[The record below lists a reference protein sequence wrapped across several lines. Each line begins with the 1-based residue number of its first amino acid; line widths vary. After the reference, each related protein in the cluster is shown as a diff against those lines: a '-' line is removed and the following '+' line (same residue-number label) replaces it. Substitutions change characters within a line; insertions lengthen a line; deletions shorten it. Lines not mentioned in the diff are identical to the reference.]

1 MVKAFDRDTNVDYN
15 VDMTQHRKIASQTEN
30 LQFLKLGG
38 SLITDKYQPRTPQRE
53 IIARLAGEIAATRA
67 ENPSLNL
74 VLGHGSGSFGH
85 IPAEKYG
92 TRAGVRTPSE
102 WRGFAEVWLDASAL
116 NRIVVEALQTAGIP
130 AISFA
135 PSGEAITRKGQ
146 IIVWDTNP
154 LQTALQKGLLPVV
167 YGDVVFDEELGG
179 TILSTENIFTYLARQ
194 LHPSRILL
202 AGLDEGV
209 WVDYPACKNL
219 LPHIRPGDLHKIEQG
234 LEGSAATDVTGG
246 MAGKV
251 KEMLALVEEF
261 DGLEVLIFSGAT
273 AQNVGR
279 ALSGERLGTQ
289 IG

>member
-1 MVKAFDRDTNVDYN
+1 
-15 VDMTQHRKIASQTEN
+15 MTQHRKIASQTEN

-38 SLITDKYQPRTPQRE
+38 SLITDKNKQRTPRRK
-53 IIARLAGEIAATRA
+53 IIARLAGEIAAALA
-67 ENPSLNL
+67 ENPSLGL

-92 TRAGVRTPSE
+92 TRAGVRTPRE

-116 NRIVVEALQTAGIP
+116 NRIVVEALHAAGIP
-130 AISFA
+130 AITFA
-135 PSGEAITRKGQ
+135 PSGEAITHKGQ
-146 IIVWDTNP
+146 IIAWDTNV
-154 LQTALQKGLLPVV
+154 LQAALQKGLLPVV

-194 LHPSRILL
+194 LHPTRILL

-209 WVDYPACKNL
+209 WADYPACEKL
-219 LPHIRPGDLHKIEQG
+219 LPQITPGDLPKIERV

-251 KEMLALVEEF
+251 KEMLALVEEI
-261 DGLEVLIFSGAT
+261 DGLEALIFSGAT
-273 AQNVGR
+273 DQNVEL
-279 ALSGERLGTQ
+279 ALSGEHLGTQ